1 MWQAMQLMKV
11 SLIIGNANSGKT
23 QTVND
28 MAQFMGRILGYMI
41 EITRLLL
48 SIYSDSQNEN
58 TRCKAKPNIHDF
70 KDSETKII
78 FFREFYSI
86 NLYETINNLCFMNLY
101 ITINIIF

>member
-1 MWQAMQLMKV
+1 MKG

-48 SIYSDSQNEN
+48 SIYSDS
-58 TRCKAKPNIHDF
+58 
-70 KDSETKII
+70 
-78 FFREFYSI
+78 
-86 NLYETINNLCFMNLY
+86 
-101 ITINIIF
+101 